1 MKSGDLVQLCDA
13 WDDRACTVLVGVEDG
28 EQHASNRYI
37 ATGTLAVYLKK
48 KKGAP
53 DPAVVILVDGQ
64 LGWVWQ
70 GEIRSATHSSL
81 TDASM
86 MVPSTAAGP

>member
-1 MKSGDLVQLCDA
+1 MKSGDLVELCDG
-13 WDDRACTVLVGVEDG
+13 DGRDCTVCVASEDG
-28 EQHASNRYI
+28 NAPVSNRYI

-53 DPAVVILVDGQ
+53 DPAVVILIDGR

-70 GEIRSATHSSL
+70 NEIKPVTRA
-81 TDASM
+81 
-86 MVPSTAAGP
+86 TAAGP

>member
-1 MKSGDLVQLCDA
+1 MNPGDLVELCGNGGGLRGMVCVA
-13 WDDRACTVLVGVEDG
+13 EEGG
-28 EQHASNRYI
+28 EELASSNRYI

-53 DPAVVILVDGQ
+53 DPAVVILVNGR

-70 GEIRSATHSSL
+70 NEIRPVQRLQAHDIMDT
-81 TDASM
+81 
-86 MVPSTAAGP
+86 

>member
-1 MKSGDLVQLCDA
+1 MKSGDLVELCGNGGGLLGWVCVAEEGGKQLA
-13 WDDRACTVLVGVEDG
+13 I
-28 EQHASNRYI
+28 SNRYI

-53 DPAVVILVDGQ
+53 DPAVVILVNGQ

-70 GEIRSATHSSL
+70 NEIRPVQRLQAHDIMDT
-81 TDASM
+81 
-86 MVPSTAAGP
+86 